1 MEYAVGF
8 IFAVVFLFI
17 LCSPSKVSTRSAN
30 IVSVSNMGEVYGTR
44 RSFTHVASSYNGKSV
59 RNYYAVTAKPV
70 KTNAFLVRYKDGRT
84 EYKEVAT
91 TSPLYDS
98 YIKKMT
104 DQFAHILKLVKR
116 EVCFNGL
123 KSKK

>member
-30 IVSVSNMGEVYGTR
+30 VVSVSNIGEVYGTR

-59 RNYYAVTAKPV
+59 RNYYAVTTKPV

-116 EVCFNGL
+116 EVC
-123 KSKK
+123 

>member
-1 MEYAVGF
+1 MEYVIGF

-17 LCSPSKVSTRSAN
+17 LCAPSKAQSKTNMV
-30 IVSVSNMGEVYGTR
+30 VSVSDMGNVYGTKS
-44 RSFTHVASSYNGKSV
+44 SFTHVASSYNGKSV
-59 RNYYAVTAKPV
+59 RNYYAITTKQV

-84 EYKEVAT
+84 EYEEVAT

-116 EVCFNGL
+116 KVC
-123 KSKK
+123 

>member
-30 IVSVSNMGEVYGTR
+30 VVSVSNMGEVYGTK

-59 RNYYAVTAKPV
+59 KNYYAITTKPI
-70 KTNAFLVRYKDGRT
+70 KTDAFLVRYKDGRI
-84 EYKEVAT
+84 EYEEVPTNSA
-91 TSPLYDS
+91 LYDF
-98 YIKKMT
+98 YTQKMT
-104 DQFAHILKLVKR
+104 
-116 EVCFNGL
+116 N
-123 KSKK
+123 